1 MAPPATLDEFR
12 GLFSESPDPRQW
24 PHVATAVTYRRAMRE
39 LAALLGC
46 APTEDGVYAYRCS
59 LEADAYAAA
68 LLRATRTE
76 WLLIDDGFPPPG
88 TGAGWERMGEL
99 AAARAAPV
107 MRIERIAEEGI
118 AGGMDLAELREH
130 VRARVRTAR
139 ARGYVGLKTIAA
151 YRSGLAIGAADP
163 DAAAAALDGGA
174 TRLESKASAA
184 ALGGGATRLE
194 SKALLDLLLADALE
208 ANAAD
213 PLPVQ
218 VHCGFGDADLFLP
231 AADPSL
237 LGPLVER
244 FAATPF
250 VLLHCYPF
258 VRRAGWLAH
267 VYANVFLDVSLTIPH
282 VWRAAEMIRQALE
295 LAPVSKLL
303 YASDAARTPELYY
316 LAATWSRAALAEV
329 LGEALPAGEAEAAG
343 RQVLRETALALYGL
357 GERGV

>member
-1 MAPPATLDEFR
+1 
-12 GLFSESPDPRQW
+12 
-24 PHVATAVTYRRAMRE
+24 MRE

-46 APTEDGVYAYRCS
+46 APTEEAVYAHRCS
-59 LEADAYAAA
+59 TDADAYAAS

-88 TGAGWERMGEL
+88 EGAGWERMGEL

-107 MRIERIAEEGI
+107 MRIERVAEEAI
-118 AGGMDLAELREH
+118 ARGVGLDELRAH
-130 VRARVRTAR
+130 VRAQVAAAR
-139 ARGYVGLKTIAA
+139 DRGYAGLKTIAA
-151 YRSGLAIGAADP
+151 YRSGLDIGGADA
-163 DAAAAALDGGA
+163 DAAAAALRA
-174 TRLESKASAA
+174 RAA
-184 ALGGGATRLE
+184 RLE
-194 SKALLDLLLADALE
+194 SKALLDLLLGDALE

-231 AADPSL
+231 GADPSL
-237 LGPLVER
+237 LGPIVER
-244 FAATPF
+244 FATTPF

-258 VRRAGWLAH
+258 VRQASWLAH

-282 VWRAAEMIRQALE
+282 VWRAAEMIREALE

-329 LGEALPAGEAEAAG
+329 LAEALPAGEAETAA
-343 RQVLRETALALYGL
+343 RRVLRENALGLYGL
-357 GERGV
+357 G

>member
-24 PHVATAVTYRRAMRE
+24 PHVATAITYRRAMRE

-46 APTEDGVYAYRCS
+46 AATEDAVYEHRCATA
-59 LEADAYAAA
+59 ADDYAAT
-68 LLRATRTE
+68 LLRAARIQ

-88 TGAGWERMGEL
+88 EGAGWERMGEL

-107 MRIERIAEEGI
+107 MRIERVAEEGI
-118 AGGMDLAELREH
+118 ARGMGLDELRAH
-130 VRARVRTAR
+130 VRGQVAAAR
-139 ARGYVGLKTIAA
+139 AGGHAGLKTIAA
-151 YRSGLAIGAADP
+151 YRSGLAIGAADA
-163 DAAAAALDGGA
+163 DAA
-174 TRLESKASAA
+174 AA
-184 ALGGGATRLE
+184 ALGGGAARLE

-218 VHCGFGDADLFLP
+218 VHCGFGDCDLFLP

-237 LGPLVER
+237 LAPLVER
-244 FAATPF
+244 FATTPF

-316 LAATWSRAALAEV
+316 LAATWSRVALAEV
-329 LGEALPAGEAEAAG
+329 LGEALPAGEAEAAA
-343 RQVLRETALALYGL
+343 RRVLRENALALYGL
-357 GERGV
+357 G